1 MFSDPKENLNQAG
14 IDEGMMIADLGS
26 GSGFYS
32 LAAARMTG
40 DKGRVFSVDVQKD
53 LLQKLKNTAQA
64 ERIFN
69 IEIIWGN
76 VEKLGGTKIRDAF
89 IDLAI
94 VSNLLFQIEFKKD
107 FIREI
112 RRILKRTGRVLVVD
126 WSDSYGGMGPQP
138 EAVIPQAETR
148 KMFEEAGFVFQ
159 KEIRAGD
166 HHYGLIFKNS

>member
-40 DKGRVFSVDVQKD
+40 DKGRVFAVDVQKD

-76 VEKLGGTKIRDAF
+76 VEKLGGTKIRDGF
-89 IDLAI
+89 IDLAL

-107 FIREI
+107 FVREI
-112 RRILKRTGRVLVVD
+112 KRILKRTGRVLVVD
-126 WSDSYGGMGPQP
+126 WSDSFGGMGPQP
-138 EAVIPQAETR
+138 EAVMPEVEA
-148 KMFEEAGFVFQ
+148 KKLFEEAGFVFQ
-159 KEIRAGD
+159 KSISAGD